1 MATFDVVFEG
11 GGAKGVAFAGALE
24 VLYQGGHRLAR
35 LVGTSAGA
43 ITATL
48 CAAGFTPA
56 EMLAAAGERLN
67 GKPRFTQFMDV
78 PARASFDAARLE
90 RSVLVKMLQSVD
102 VPFIPEA
109 VERRF
114 GRALVSAL
122 LANPLY
128 AQLFSFVECGGFF
141 AGLAFLD
148 WIREKLAL
156 KGIAADDTLETF
168 HAKTGADLSLV
179 VSDAT
184 DMEMLVLNHRTAPE
198 VPVAWAV
205 RMSMSIPFVWQE
217 VIWRADWGTYL
228 GRNKTGN
235 VIVDGG
241 VLSNF
246 PMRLI
251 ATSDESVRAIMGE
264 ASPLEA
270 LNLGLMIDENLPVP
284 GAPAAAP
291 PMAGLVEFPPVRRVA
306 RLLDTMMGAWDSEMV
321 RRFNA
326 EICRLPAKGYG
337 VLEFDMDGVRLD
349 RLLEAARQAMATHL
363 RARLR

>member
-24 VLYQGGHRLAR
+24 VLYQGNHRLAR
-35 LVGTSAGA
+35 LIGTSAGA

-56 EMLAAAGERLN
+56 EMLAAVGERVD
-67 GKPRFTQFMDV
+67 GKPRFTRFMDV
-78 PARASFDAARLE
+78 PARDSFDAGRLE
-90 RSVLVKMLQSVD
+90 RSLLLQMLESID

-109 VERRF
+109 IERRF
-114 GRALVSAL
+114 DRALLHAL

-141 AGLAFLD
+141 AGRAFLD
-148 WIREKLAL
+148 WIQEKLAF
-156 KGIAADDTLETF
+156 KGIAPNDTLAVF

-179 VSDAT
+179 VSDT
-184 DMEMLVLNHRTAPE
+184 TEMEMLVLNHRTAPD

-217 VIWRADWGTYL
+217 VIWKAEWGTYL
-228 GRNKTGN
+228 GRSKTGN

-246 PMRLI
+246 PMRLV

-264 ASPLEA
+264 AGPFEA

-284 GAPAAAP
+284 GAPAKAP
-291 PMAGLVEFPPVRRVA
+291 PAGSFLDFPPVRRVA

-337 VLEFDMDGVRLD
+337 VLEFDMEGARLD
-349 RLLEAARQAMATHL
+349 LLLQAARQAMTEHL